1 MDETVNFDYPATTM
15 ALPAEMG
22 GISIVTPEQEIEI
35 LNEKS
40 YTATIEATW
49 LLYDGGMRK
58 GYLEQTQGL
67 VEMMK
72 QDVRRTD
79 LEIIDSVKRF
89 YWGAVLAKKLHQVGL
104 DTLSRMNATLNLTE
118 TMYKEGSGRV
128 KKTDWLNNKIMVDTL
143 TSMVALLEKNKLMAR
158 AALANTMG
166 LSWDKSVDPENAKI
180 PFSPFEIDTGEIVD
194 KARQCIG

>member
-1 MDETVNFDYPATTM
+1 
-15 ALPAEMG
+15 
-22 GISIVTPEQEIEI
+22 
-35 LNEKS
+35 
-40 YTATIEATW
+40 
-49 LLYDGGMRK
+49 MRK

-128 KKTDWLNNKIMVDTL
+128 KKRTGSTIRLW
-143 TSMVALLEKNKLMAR
+143 
-158 AALANTMG
+158 
-166 LSWDKSVDPENAKI
+166 WI
-180 PFSPFEIDTGEIVD
+180 P
-194 KARQCIG
+194 